1 MYQSRRRW
9 RCQAVRRN
17 QRFCGASGSSDGY
30 VASQRR
36 REPLQLRFWNTSRAK
51 PSWSCGQTTNSHQ
64 KACFAFSVLLPVCIV
79 RVLRRSTVAVA
90 AIMDSLQGVVVHR
103 DIKPE
108 NVMVRQRALQNI
120 DSVTP
125 RDVVVSH
132 FKYVSFVLKKS
143 FCSWWISGLH
153 ASLVAQLSRH
163 RRPQLDQ
170 LVLWPRSA
178 SLAKIRR

>member
-1 MYQSRRRW
+1 M
-9 RCQAVRRN
+9 
-17 QRFCGASGSSDGY
+17 
-30 VASQRR
+30 
-36 REPLQLRFWNTSRAK
+36 E
-51 PSWSCGQTTNSHQ
+51 
-64 KACFAFSVLLPVCIV
+64 
-79 RVLRRSTVAVA
+79 
-90 AIMDSLQGVVVHR
+90 SLQGVVVHR

-132 FKYVSFVLKKS
+132 FKYVSFVVKNVY
-143 FCSWWISGLH
+143 SWWISGLH

-178 SLAKIRR
+178 SLAKIRL